1 MADEKLG
8 IVRAVVSSARPLDE
22 KQMEQIRTALE
33 KKMGRTVILTNR
45 TDPSL
50 IAGIKVTVGNRVTD
64 ITMATKIETMRNA
77 LLKGGQA

>member
-1 MADEKLG
+1 
-8 IVRAVVSSARPLDE
+8 
-22 KQMEQIRTALE
+22 MEQIRTALE

>member
-1 MADEKLG
+1 M
-8 IVRAVVSSARPLDE
+8 
-22 KQMEQIRTALE
+22 
-33 KKMGRTVILTNR
+33 ILTNR